1 MNRHQVLLAVAGLLV
16 SVFTACGG
24 TGSQPSTPTPPATP
38 STFKETSPD
47 SSGTVETFS
56 QTQVDNSNPFF
67 TQLGTNNRT
76 CNSCHVASD
85 GWSITPVNLQ
95 QRFQSTQGTDPV
107 FRVVDGANCPSA
119 DVSTPSAATA
129 AYSQLLNFGL
139 IRMTLPVPANAEFS
153 IIAISDPYQCAETT
167 ATNPSLYRRPLPSTN
182 LKFLNEIMWDGREP
196 DLKTQALD
204 ATMVHAQPTTPPT
217 DTQLQQIVT
226 LETSLFTAQSADS
239 QAGDLTAQGANGGP
253 VFLSTQPFSPG
264 INTGAAFTPNAFTL
278 YTNWASASGSNAA
291 AQQSVA
297 RGEVLFNTFPMLIS
311 VVPGFNDVQGQP
323 IIMGTCTTCHNTPN
337 VGGDSLPDMM
347 NIGTTSP
354 TANLPSY
361 TVHCNDGS
369 QLVTTDPGRAMVTG
383 KCVDLGKFKIPG
395 MRGLAARA
403 PYFHNGSSATLMD
416 VVNFYDQRFNMLLTD
431 DQKADL
437 IAFMNTL

>member
-1 MNRHQVLLAVAGLLV
+1 MNRYQVLLAVAGLLV

-24 TGSQPSTPTPPATP
+24 TGSQPNTPTPPATP

-47 SSGTVETFS
+47 PSGTVETFS

-139 IRMTLPVPANAEFS
+139 IRMTVPVPANAEFS
-153 IIAISDPYQCAETT
+153 IIAISDPYQCPETT

-182 LKFLNEIMWDGREP
+182 LKFLNGIMWDGREP

-204 ATMVHAQPTTPPT
+204 ATMVHAQSTTPPT

-226 LETSLFTAQSADS
+226 LETSLFTAQSADT

-383 KCVDLGKFKIPG
+383 KCADLGKFKIPG

-403 PYFHNGSSATLMD
+403 PYFHNGSSPTLLD
-416 VVNFYDQRFNMLLTD
+416 VVNFYNQRFNMLLTD

-437 IAFMNTL
+437 VAFMNTL